1 MTLTDN
7 QLADLVSRYAEEL
20 VDKMDMKTME
30 QFVYDTI
37 VQNVESL
44 TESELLNEISL
55 YFDDEDLSKMLTDVG
70 ADPDTIL
77 W

>member
-77 W
+77 

>member
-1 MTLTDN
+1 MTLTSTQFDE
-7 QLADLVSRYAEEL
+7 LVSRYAEEL

-44 TESELLNEISL
+44 SESDLINEISL
-55 YFDDEDLSKMLTDVG
+55 YFDEEDLSKMIQEVG
-70 ADPDTIL
+70 ADPDTVL
-77 W
+77 